1 MRPKFT
7 HVQLTIN
14 FTGCFYCCLNLIL
27 LIISCV
33 YFIIFLLQVYFR
45 MKFGKIAH
53 SVEVD
58 CEIVNEN
65 GRKNET
71 YNINMSVEVT

>member
-1 MRPKFT
+1 
-7 HVQLTIN
+7 
-14 FTGCFYCCLNLIL
+14 
-27 LIISCV
+27 
-33 YFIIFLLQVYFR
+33 

-71 YNINMSVEVT
+71 YNIDMSVEVT